1 MDTAHGAAST
11 AAAAAKTVVVGDG
24 ADVVECI
31 FVIEIDTAH
40 GAASTAAAAAKT
52 VVVGAGADVVECIFD
67 IEEQSQEIGSRR
79 IDRLHG
85 PVPDFAAW
93 SPEH

>member
-11 AAAAAKTVVVGDG
+11 AAAAAKT
-24 ADVVECI
+24 
-31 FVIEIDTAH
+31 
-40 GAASTAAAAAKT
+40 AAKCEAGEASADT
-52 VVVGAGADVVECIFD
+52 RLVVGAGADVVECIFA
-67 IEEQSQEIGSRR
+67 IEEQSEEIGSRR

-85 PVPDFAAW
+85 PVPEFAAW

>member
-11 AAAAAKTVVVGDG
+11 AAAAAKTAAKGEAG
-24 ADVVECI
+24 E
-31 FVIEIDTAH
+31 
-40 GAASTAAAAAKT
+40 ASTDT
-52 VVVGAGADVVECIFD
+52 RLVVGAGADVVECIFV
-67 IEEQSQEIGSRR
+67 IEEEIGSRR

-85 PVPDFAAW
+85 PVPEFAAW